1 MPDELTTL
9 TFFFS
14 FLSSFRPLLLLSN
27 QMVGTGLL
35 LSRCLKNKLICGV
48 ALGIKVSPGGGGKI
62 RCVPSVPAT
71 HRGSCSI
78 L

>member
-9 TFFFS
+9 PFFFS
-14 FLSSFRPLLLLSN
+14 FLSSFHPLLLLSN
-27 QMVGTGLL
+27 QIVVTGLV

-48 ALGIKVSPGGGGKI
+48 ALGIKVSPEGGGKI
-62 RCVPSVPAT
+62 RCVLPVPAT